1 MILHQERLMHEVLD
15 SLAAR
20 NGHFL
25 LESGH
30 HGSLWLD
37 LETLCLKP
45 ERIDALANSL
55 SAALSEANIETVCAP
70 LVEGAFV
77 GLMVALR
84 LEVPFAYSERF
95 VRSTGG
101 DLFPAGY
108 RVPGSLRDHLRGKRI
123 AIVDDVIN
131 AGSAVRGT
139 FEDVKLCGAEVV
151 AIGALLV
158 LGTAASQFAVEK
170 NVPLMALG
178 HATNDIWIPA
188 DCPLCAAGLPLE
200 DVASF
205 GPTLSI

>member
-1 MILHQERLMHEVLD
+1 MHGNILD
-15 SLAAR
+15 SLSAR

-45 ERIDALANSL
+45 ERINALANSL
-55 SAALSEANIETVCAP
+55 STALSEANIEMVCAP

-77 GLMVALR
+77 GLIVALR

-95 VRSTGG
+95 ARSAGG
-101 DLFPAGY
+101 GLFPSGY
-108 RVPGSLRDHLRGKRI
+108 RVPASLRNHVRGKRI

-131 AGSAVRGT
+131 AGSSVRGT
-139 FEDVKLCGAEVV
+139 FEDLKSCGAEVV

-170 NVPLMALG
+170 NVPLRALG
-178 HATNDIWIPA
+178 HAANNIWIPSG
-188 DCPLCAAGLPLE
+188 CPLCAAGIPLE

>member
-1 MILHQERLMHEVLD
+1 MHGNILD
-15 SLAAR
+15 SLSAR

-45 ERIDALANSL
+45 ERINALANSL
-55 SAALSEANIETVCAP
+55 STALSEANIEMVCAP

-77 GLMVALR
+77 GLIVALR

-95 VRSTGG
+95 ARSAGG
-101 DLFPAGY
+101 GLFPSGY
-108 RVPGSLRDHLRGKRI
+108 RVPGSLRNHVRGKRI

-131 AGSAVRGT
+131 AGSSVRGT
-139 FEDVKLCGAEVV
+139 FEDLKSCGAEVV

-170 NVPLMALG
+170 NVPLKALG
-178 HATNDIWIPA
+178 HAANNIWIPSG
-188 DCPLCAAGLPLE
+188 CPLCAAGVPLE
-200 DVASF
+200 DVASL
-205 GPTLSI
+205 GPRAPFNIEGAT

>member
-1 MILHQERLMHEVLD
+1 MRGNILD
-15 SLAAR
+15 SLSAR

-45 ERIDALANSL
+45 ERINALANSL
-55 SAALSEANIETVCAP
+55 STALSEANIEMVCAP

-84 LEVPFAYSERF
+84 LEIPFAYSERF
-95 VRSTGG
+95 ARSAGG
-101 DLFPAGY
+101 GLFPSGY
-108 RVPGSLRDHLRGKRI
+108 RVPASLRNHVRGKRI

-131 AGSAVRGT
+131 AGSSVRGT
-139 FEDVKLCGAEVV
+139 FEDLKSCGAEVV

-170 NVPLMALG
+170 NVPLRALG
-178 HATNDIWIPA
+178 HAANNIWIPSG
-188 DCPLCAAGLPLE
+188 CPLCAAGIPLE

>member
-1 MILHQERLMHEVLD
+1 MHEILD

-37 LETLCLKP
+37 LETVCLRP
-45 ERIDALANSL
+45 EWIDSLAYSL
-55 SAALSEANIETVCAP
+55 STALSEANVEMVCAP

-95 VRSTGG
+95 VRSIKG

-139 FEDVKLCGAEVV
+139 FEDLKLCGAEVV

-158 LGTAASQFAVEK
+158 LGAAASQFAVEK
-170 NVPLMALG
+170 NVPLKALG
-178 HATNDIWIPA
+178 HATNNIWIPS

-200 DVASF
+200 DVGSF
-205 GPTLSI
+205 GQTLSI

>member
-1 MILHQERLMHEVLD
+1 MILHQERLMHAILD

-55 SAALSEANIETVCAP
+55 SAALSEANIEMVCAP

-77 GLMVALR
+77 GLMVALK

-95 VRSTGG
+95 ARSTGG

-108 RVPGSLRDHLRGKRI
+108 LVPGTLRAHLRGKRL

>member
-1 MILHQERLMHEVLD
+1 MHGNILD
-15 SLAAR
+15 SLSAR

-45 ERIDALANSL
+45 ERINALANSL
-55 SAALSEANIETVCAP
+55 STALSEANIEMVCAP

-77 GLMVALR
+77 GLIVALR

-95 VRSTGG
+95 ARSAGG
-101 DLFPAGY
+101 GLFPSGY
-108 RVPGSLRDHLRGKRI
+108 RVPASLRNHVRGKRI

-131 AGSAVRGT
+131 AGSSVRGT
-139 FEDVKLCGAEVV
+139 FEDLKSCGADVV

-170 NVPLMALG
+170 NVPLKALG
-178 HATNDIWIPA
+178 HAANNIWIPSG
-188 DCPLCAAGLPLE
+188 CPLCAAGVPLE
-200 DVASF
+200 DVASL
-205 GPTLSI
+205 GPRAPFNIEGAT

>member
-1 MILHQERLMHEVLD
+1 MLDNILD

-20 NGHFL
+20 KGHFL

-55 SAALSEANIETVCAP
+55 SAALSEANIEMVCAP

-77 GLMVALR
+77 GLMVALN

-95 VRSTGG
+95 ARSTGG

-108 RVPGSLRDHLRGKRI
+108 RVPGTLRAHLRGKRL

-151 AIGALLV
+151 SIGALLV

-170 NVPLMALG
+170 KVPLKALG
-178 HATNDIWIPA
+178 HAPNNIWSPS

-200 DVASF
+200 DVGSF
-205 GPTLSI
+205 GQALSI

>member
-1 MILHQERLMHEVLD
+1 MHKILD
-15 SLAAR
+15 SLPAR

-45 ERIDALANSL
+45 ERIDALAHSL
-55 SAALSEANIETVCAP
+55 STALSEANIEMVCAP

-84 LEVPFAYSERF
+84 LQVPFAYSERF
-95 VRSTGG
+95 VRTASGN
-101 DLFPAGY
+101 LFPAGY

-131 AGSAVRGT
+131 AGSAVCST
-139 FEDVKLCGAEVV
+139 FDDLELCGAEVV
-151 AIGALLV
+151 AIGSLLV
-158 LGTAASQFAVEK
+158 LGTAASQFAAEK
-170 NVPLMALG
+170 NVPLKTLG
-178 HATNDIWIPA
+178 HAANNIWIPS
-188 DCPLCAAGLPLE
+188 DCPLCETGVPLE
-200 DVASF
+200 DVGSF
-205 GPTLSI
+205 GRALSI

>member
-1 MILHQERLMHEVLD
+1 MHGNILN
-15 SLAAR
+15 SLPAR

-30 HGSLWLD
+30 HGSLWLN

-45 ERIDALANSL
+45 WRIDTLADSL
-55 SAALSEANIETVCAP
+55 SAALSEANIEMVCAP

-95 VRSTGG
+95 ARSTNGG
-101 DLFPAGY
+101 LFPAGY
-108 RVPGSLRDHLRGKRI
+108 RVPASLRAHLRGKRT

-139 FEDVKLCGAEVV
+139 FEDVKSCGAEVV

-158 LGTAASQFAVEK
+158 LGTAASQFAAEE
-170 NVPLMALG
+170 NVPLKTLG
-178 HATNDIWIPA
+178 HATNNIWIPS

-200 DVASF
+200 DVANF
-205 GPTLSI
+205 GPTLST

>member
-1 MILHQERLMHEVLD
+1 MHGNILD
-15 SLAAR
+15 SLPAR

-55 SAALSEANIETVCAP
+55 SAALSEANIEMVCAP

-77 GLMVALR
+77 GLMVALK

-95 VRSTGG
+95 ARSTGG

-108 RVPGSLRDHLRGKRI
+108 RVPGTLRAHLRGKRL

-170 NVPLMALG
+170 KVPLKALG
-178 HATNDIWIPA
+178 HAPNNIWSPA

-200 DVASF
+200 DVGSF
-205 GPTLSI
+205 GQALSI

>member
-1 MILHQERLMHEVLD
+1 MHGNILD
-15 SLAAR
+15 SLAGR

-45 ERIDALANSL
+45 QRIDALANSL
-55 SAALSEANIETVCAP
+55 STALSEAKIEMVCAP

-84 LEVPFAYSERF
+84 LEVPFAYSERY
-95 VRSTGG
+95 VRSAGG
-101 DLFPAGY
+101 GLFPAGY
-108 RVPGSLRDHLRGKRI
+108 RVPGSLRDHVRGKRI
-123 AIVDDVIN
+123 AIVNDVIN
-131 AGSAVRGT
+131 AGSSVRGT
-139 FEDVKLCGAEVV
+139 FEDLKLCGAEVV

-170 NVPLMALG
+170 NVPLKALG
-178 HATNDIWIPA
+178 HATNNIWIPSV
-188 DCPLCAAGLPLE
+188 CPLCAAGIPLE
-200 DVASF
+200 DVAGF
-205 GPTLSI
+205 GTALSN

>member
-1 MILHQERLMHEVLD
+1 MHAILD

-45 ERIDALANSL
+45 ERINALANSL
-55 SAALSEANIETVCAP
+55 STALSEANIEMVCAP

-77 GLMVALR
+77 GLIVALR

-95 VRSTGG
+95 ARSAGG
-101 DLFPAGY
+101 GLFPSGY
-108 RVPGSLRDHLRGKRI
+108 RVPGSLRNHVRGKRI

-131 AGSAVRGT
+131 AGSSVRGT
-139 FEDVKLCGAEVV
+139 FEDLKSCGADVV

-170 NVPLMALG
+170 NVPLKALG
-178 HATNDIWIPA
+178 HAANNIWIPSG
-188 DCPLCAAGLPLE
+188 CPLCAAGVPLE
-200 DVASF
+200 DVASL
-205 GPTLSI
+205 GPRAPFNIEGAT

>member
-1 MILHQERLMHEVLD
+1 MHEILD
-15 SLAAR
+15 SLPAR

-37 LETLCLKP
+37 LETLCLKS
-45 ERIDALANSL
+45 ERIDALAHSL
-55 SAALSEANIETVCAP
+55 STVLSEANIEMVCAP

-95 VRSTGG
+95 VRTTSG

-108 RVPGSLRDHLRGKRI
+108 RVPGSLRDHVRGKRI

-131 AGSAVRGT
+131 AGSSVRGT
-139 FEDVKLCGAEVV
+139 FEDLKLCGAEVV

-170 NVPLMALG
+170 NVPLKALG
-178 HATNDIWIPA
+178 HATNNIWTPS
-188 DCPLCAAGLPLE
+188 DCPLCAAGVPLE
-200 DVASF
+200 DVGSF
-205 GPTLSI
+205 GPTFSI

>member
-1 MILHQERLMHEVLD
+1 MHGNILD

-55 SAALSEANIETVCAP
+55 STALSEANIEMVCAP

-77 GLMVALR
+77 GLMVALK

-95 VRSTGG
+95 ARSTGG

-108 RVPGSLRDHLRGKRI
+108 RVPGPLRAHLRGKRL

-170 NVPLMALG
+170 NVSLIALG
-178 HATNDIWIPA
+178 HAPNNIWSPA

-205 GPTLSI
+205 GQALST

>member
-1 MILHQERLMHEVLD
+1 MHGNILD
-15 SLAAR
+15 SLPAR

-37 LETLCLKP
+37 LETLCLRP
-45 ERIDALANSL
+45 ERINALAHGL
-55 SAALSEANIETVCAP
+55 STALSEANIEMVCAP
-70 LVEGAFV
+70 LVDGAFV

-84 LEVPFAYSERF
+84 LEVPFAYSERY
-95 VRSTGG
+95 VRSSGG
-101 DLFPAGY
+101 GLFPAGY
-108 RVPGSLRDHLRGKRI
+108 RVPGSLRGHVRGKRI

-139 FEDVKLCGAEVV
+139 FEDLKLCGAEVV

-158 LGTAASQFAVEK
+158 LGTGASQFAVEK
-170 NVPLMALG
+170 NVPLKVIG
-178 HATNDIWIPA
+178 HAANNIWIPS
-188 DCPLCAAGLPLE
+188 DCPLCAAGIPLE

-205 GPTLSI
+205 GPTLST

>member
-1 MILHQERLMHEVLD
+1 MHGNILD
-15 SLAAR
+15 SLSAR

-45 ERIDALANSL
+45 ERINALANSL
-55 SAALSEANIETVCAP
+55 STALSEANIEMVCAP

-95 VRSTGG
+95 ARSAGG
-101 DLFPAGY
+101 GLFPSGY
-108 RVPGSLRDHLRGKRI
+108 RVPGSLRVHVRGKRI

-131 AGSAVRGT
+131 AGSSVRGT
-139 FEDVKLCGAEVV
+139 FEDLKSCGAEVV

-170 NVPLMALG
+170 NVPLRALG
-178 HATNDIWIPA
+178 HAANNIWIPSG
-188 DCPLCAAGLPLE
+188 CPLCAAGIPLE

>member
-1 MILHQERLMHEVLD
+1 MHGNILD
-15 SLAAR
+15 SLSAR
-20 NGHFL
+20 NGHFI

-37 LETLCLKP
+37 LETLCLRP
-45 ERIDALANSL
+45 ERINALANSL
-55 SAALSEANIETVCAP
+55 STALSEANIEMVCAP

-95 VRSTGG
+95 ARSAGG
-101 DLFPAGY
+101 GLFPSGY
-108 RVPGSLRDHLRGKRI
+108 RVPASLRNHVRGKRI

-131 AGSAVRGT
+131 AGSSVRGT
-139 FEDVKLCGAEVV
+139 FEDLKSCGAEVV

-170 NVPLMALG
+170 NVPLKTLG
-178 HATNDIWIPA
+178 HAANNIWIPSG
-188 DCPLCAAGLPLE
+188 CPLCAAGVPLE
-200 DVASF
+200 DVASLGLRAPF
-205 GPTLSI
+205 NIEGAT

>member
-1 MILHQERLMHEVLD
+1 MHGNILD
-15 SLAAR
+15 SLSAR

-45 ERIDALANSL
+45 ERINALANSL
-55 SAALSEANIETVCAP
+55 STALSEANIEMVCAP

-77 GLMVALR
+77 GLIVALR

-95 VRSTGG
+95 ARSAGG
-101 DLFPAGY
+101 GLFPSGY
-108 RVPGSLRDHLRGKRI
+108 RVPGSLRNHVRGKRI

-131 AGSAVRGT
+131 AGSSVRGT
-139 FEDVKLCGAEVV
+139 FEDLKSCGADVV

-170 NVPLMALG
+170 NVPLKALG
-178 HATNDIWIPA
+178 HAANNIWIPSG
-188 DCPLCAAGLPLE
+188 CPLCAAGVPLE
-200 DVASF
+200 DVASL
-205 GPTLSI
+205 GPRAPFNIEGAT